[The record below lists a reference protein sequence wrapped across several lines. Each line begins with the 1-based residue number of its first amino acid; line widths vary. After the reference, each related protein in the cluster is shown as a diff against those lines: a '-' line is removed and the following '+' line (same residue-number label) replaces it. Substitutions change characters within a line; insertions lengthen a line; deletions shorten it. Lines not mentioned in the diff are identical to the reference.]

1 MNIELMAMDVG
12 TLNTRVGI
20 CTCDSE
26 SFVTEVDTIGGVGY
40 KVERKDATKAMHKS
54 TVTNMEAMEKIW
66 DFGVNYSKQTFAEIP
81 GVILSTKLQATEKEQ
96 RHACEFFFEL
106 GYDGCYF

>member
-1 MNIELMAMDVG
+1 MAMDVG

-20 CTCDSE
+20 CTCDIE
-26 SFVTEVDTIGGVGY
+26 SFVTEVDATSEVGY

-66 DFGVNYSKQTFAEIP
+66 EFGVNYSQQTCAEIP
-81 GVILSTKLQATEKEQ
+81 GIILSTKLQATEKEQ
-96 RHACEFFFEL
+96 RHACEYFFEQV
-106 GYDGCYF
+106 GYDGCYL